1 MISITLTSFSWHQG
15 LVIKRSKKK
24 LRSINYKIKVTKFH
38 DSNLSGNNDKRKGI
52 NWREIP

>member
-24 LRSINYKIKVTKFH
+24 LRSINYKIKVSFH